1 MYYKTEFGTE
11 DKKII
16 NEVEGN
22 YEARES
28 LTKQRYNNAERL

>member
-16 NEVEGN
+16 IEVEGN
-22 YEARES
+22 YEAIKNKHVVE
-28 LTKQRYNNAERL
+28 KY